1 MATKKNIKVRDL
13 KPKKDAK
20 GGGGST
26 ASGVGASGV
35 GASGVG
41 ASGVGA
47 SGVGLSGKGGYAA
60 GTGPGKGI

>member
-41 ASGVGA
+41 
-47 SGVGLSGKGGYAA
+47 LSGKGGYAS

>member
-26 ASGVGASGV
+26 ASGVG
-35 GASGVG
+35 
-41 ASGVGA
+41 
-47 SGVGLSGKGGYAA
+47 LSGKGGYAS